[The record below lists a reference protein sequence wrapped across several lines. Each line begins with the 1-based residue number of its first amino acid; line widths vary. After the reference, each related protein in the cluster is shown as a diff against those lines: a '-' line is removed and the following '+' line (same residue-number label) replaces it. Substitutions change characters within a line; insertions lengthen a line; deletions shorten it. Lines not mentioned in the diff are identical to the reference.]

1 MSTFPGDELLKNIK
15 DLKFETPARKTL
27 ISVPTVTWR
36 ESMDALELITDLR
49 DWLKGDQE
57 VVPPKLKN
65 ILRKDKKGS
74 IDVTMWCT
82 LCSENHTLHLNINKK
97 DEDKRQM
104 CQHTT
109 FQHSRIK

>member
-1 MSTFPGDELLKNIK
+1 MTE
-15 DLKFETPARKTL
+15 KTL
-27 ISVPTVTWR
+27 ITVPTATWD
-36 ESMDALELITDLR
+36 ESMNALKLLTELKKF
-49 DWLKGDQE
+49 LKGDQE
-57 VVPPKLKN
+57 TVPKELKQY
-65 ILRKDKKGS
+65 LRKDKKGS

-97 DEDKRQM
+97 DDNKRQM